1 MNAYKKNNAYAE
13 AEQAY
18 DYSVEERVSRGG
30 SSYAPDAADSFEK
43 TFYYDAK
50 REESNSSGSGKPIS
64 YYFVDK
70 KAEAEKKEAEEKE
83 ADLRPS
89 VTTLQFLDKENDPYQ
104 DYRGDEETSF
114 SRKFKINTKAK
125 VFIALYALVI
135 LTILAL
141 IFINTALL
149 RSVDETVAE
158 RQAQIQVLRDNN
170 AELSATLSRVSDDAV
185 IEERAAEMGMI
196 KPE

>member
-1 MNAYKKNNAYAE
+1 MNAYQKNNAYAE
-13 AEQAY
+13 AEKAY
-18 DYSVEERVSRGG
+18 DYSAEERVSRSV

-43 TFYYDAK
+43 TFYYEAQ
-50 REESNSSGSGKPIS
+50 REEAKSLGSGKPIS
-64 YYFVDK
+64 YYLVDK
-70 KAEAEKKEAEEKE
+70 KAEAENKYAEEE
-83 ADLRPS
+83 NADLRPS
-89 VTTLQFLDKENDPYQ
+89 VTTLQFLDKESDPYQ
-104 DYRGDEETSF
+104 DYRGEEETYVSK
-114 SRKFKINTKAK
+114 KFKVNTKAK

-158 RQAQIQVLRDNN
+158 RQAQIEVLRADNAQLTEVLN
-170 AELSATLSRVSDDAV
+170 YVSADSV